1 MALNS
6 PLPGIVV
13 YSDLDLETADLAG
26 VANSTVESRMGKPL
40 LEMKPIAVKP
50 QMKVIGP
57 RFKDKSQQ
65 IIAALNAMDPADVAR
80 QKEAGSI
87 AVHLDGEIIQLPL
100 DAAEVEVQTLSAG
113 EAVDILKTKDATV
126 LVRR

>member
-1 MALNS
+1 
-6 PLPGIVV
+6 
-13 YSDLDLETADLAG
+13 
-26 VANSTVESRMGKPL
+26 
-40 LEMKPIAVKP
+40 
-50 QMKVIGP
+50 MKVIGP

-87 AVHLDGEIIQLPL
+87 AVDLDGEIIQLPL
-100 DAAEVEVQTLSAG
+100 EAAEVEVQTLSAG